1 VLPFAQRQHFTV
13 VADAIPPGISSQ
25 WLTLTYP
32 REKMSGANH
41 STLHNFPILRRR
53 NSDGPSSRP
62 NTRQVFGSRVSSPA
76 EQEFLERKF
85 FDHVVLPNG
94 TFKTTNARRLDDL
107 NHAVLPHLPQ
117 NPGRALKIMDV
128 SISSGVSTLEW
139 HDFLLQNGIPV
150 EMVGTDLTVYT
161 SLISFGPR
169 LAALIDRNR
178 NILHLDAFGLGISP
192 RSEGLSNIAAGMIRM
207 LFEAAMMIDKKL
219 PPLQGRVRE
228 AAEGRVLKCE
238 PVTLLTRGF
247 SERESLQVFEDDLLA
262 EERPEFKNAFHV
274 LRAANI
280 LNYSYFP
287 KDVLVRIAK
296 KLKMRLKPNGVLI
309 VCRTTNEA
317 KNNATIFEA
326 PAGAG
331 LRILSR
337 LGNGSEIEELLL
349 GL

>member
-1 VLPFAQRQHFTV
+1 
-13 VADAIPPGISSQ
+13 
-25 WLTLTYP
+25 
-32 REKMSGANH
+32 
-41 STLHNFPILRRR
+41 
-53 NSDGPSSRP
+53 
-62 NTRQVFGSRVSSPA
+62 VFGSRVSSPA

-192 RSEGLSNIAAGMIRM
+192 AARVYQI
-207 LFEAAMMIDKKL
+207 L
-219 PPLQGRVRE
+219 PRE
-228 AAEGRVLKCE
+228 
-238 PVTLLTRGF
+238 
-247 SERESLQVFEDDLLA
+247 
-262 EERPEFKNAFHV
+262 
-274 LRAANI
+274 
-280 LNYSYFP
+280 
-287 KDVLVRIAK
+287 
-296 KLKMRLKPNGVLI
+296 
-309 VCRTTNEA
+309 
-317 KNNATIFEA
+317 
-326 PAGAG
+326 
-331 LRILSR
+331 
-337 LGNGSEIEELLL
+337 
-349 GL
+349 